1 MNLTD
6 INDFRPEEV
15 NEAILFAINN
25 GWVRP
30 PRWEPKPGDLV
41 LDRFGTA
48 WAAIVGDDGE
58 LCLARVVFSISYDQ
72 ALKEYGPLEP
82 HRTTVLDIS

>member
-1 MNLTD
+1 MTD

-30 PRWEPKPGDLV
+30 PRWVPRHGDLV
-41 LDRFGTA
+41 LDRTGAT
-48 WAAIVGDDGE
+48 WVAIIGSDGN
-58 LCLARVVFSISYDQ
+58 LRLSLLTSTVAYDEW
-72 ALKEYGPLEP
+72 LNEYGPPEP
-82 HRTTVLDIS
+82 WPFTPDAA